1 MRALQT
7 EEVKEVEEVEEVKEW
22 LGGCVTDEAMRGGP

>member
-7 EEVKEVEEVEEVKEW
+7 EEVKEIEEVEEVEW
-22 LGGCVTDEAMRGGP
+22 WGAAMRGGP